1 MKIPKIEE
9 LDSPKK
15 MGSLYLKKHYP
26 EFYQYLCNKYKD
38 YPIKKTTE
46 LIYLY
51 YNGLNEPHRCP
62 VCGKYT
68 TFLDYKRGY
77 QKYCGLKCSNSDPE
91 VKAKKDATSI
101 KKFGVAHA
109 AQNATIKEKLIKTYT
124 ERHGGMG
131 NASSAVQ
138 KKQQATMEET
148 YGRKHAMQNPEILKK
163 SQDTLESHYG
173 VRNTFKS
180 DQIRE
185 KIKQTNLE
193 RYGVEYGLM
202 AEEIREKIKQ
212 TNLERYGAECNL
224 CLPAIR
230 EKIRRTNM
238 KKYGSSEPFKAKDI
252 KEKIKQT
259 NLERYGDAIPMRT
272 DNIKKKVQQTN
283 LERYGVDNP
292 SKSQDVV
299 NKIIEIKRAA
309 AIDKIEDLLGYTE
322 EGDWIRKC
330 PHQECNKCNEKT
342 YIISPEHYR
351 TRKASNTE
359 PCTNILPIQQGRLSG
374 TSIELFVRDVL
385 DKNHIEYITNDRT
398 VLEGKE
404 LDIYIPKYRLA
415 IECNGIYWHS
425 SAWKDVKYHFDKYI
439 KCAQAGIQLL
449 TIWEDQIVN
458 KPEIV
463 ESIICSKLGI
473 YDIHVGARLCSTR
486 EISQSTAKQ
495 FLNKYHL
502 QGSIVSK
509 YNMGLFYK
517 DELVSVMTFGKK
529 RRALGNKSARPTEFE
544 LYRYCTKSGVQ
555 IIGGASKLLKYFIDH
570 YNPTIIESFSSNDIS
585 NGSLYESLGFSRV
598 SETYGSYWYI
608 DENLKRYH
616 RFNFTKGKLVKEG
629 ADPNL
634 SESEIM
640 MNLGYT
646 RIYDSGQTKWILKL
660 H

>member
-26 EFYQYLCNKYKD
+26 EFYQYLCDKYKD

-62 VCGKYT
+62 VCDKYT
-68 TFLDYKRGY
+68 TFLDYRRGY

-91 VKAKKDATSI
+91 VQAKKEATSI
-101 KKFGVAHA
+101 KNYGVAHA
-109 AQNATIKEKLIKTYT
+109 AQNASIKEKLIKTYT

-131 NASSAVQ
+131 NASQEV
-138 KKQQATMEET
+138 KEKQHSTMKDL
-148 YGRKHAMQNPEILKK
+148 YGNAIALKNPEILKK

-173 VRNTFKS
+173 VRVTFNS
-180 DQIRE
+180 EQIRE
-185 KIKQTNLE
+185 KSKQTNLKRYGAEYGLLSTNIRNKIKQTNLKRYGAESIFSIPEVRNQIRKTNISKFGVEFPFESEEIQEKIKSTNLE
-193 RYGVEYGLM
+193 RYGVENPL
-202 AEEIREKIKQ
+202 ASKEIRNKIK
-212 TNLERYGAECNL
+212 T
-224 CLPAIR
+224 
-230 EKIRRTNM
+230 
-238 KKYGSSEPFKAKDI
+238 
-252 KEKIKQT
+252 
-259 NLERYGDAIPMRT
+259 
-272 DNIKKKVQQTN
+272 TN

-292 SKSQDVV
+292 SKSHEIK

-309 AIDKIEDLLGYTE
+309 VIDKIEDLVGYTE

-330 PHQECNKCNEKT
+330 PHQECNKCSEKT

-351 TRKASNTE
+351 ARKASNTE
-359 PCTNILPIQQGRLSG
+359 LCTNILPIQQGRLSG

-404 LDIYIPKYRLA
+404 LDIYIPKYHLA

-449 TIWEDQIVN
+449 TVWEDQIVN

-473 YDIHVGARLCSTR
+473 YDIHVGARLCNVC
-486 EISQSTAKQ
+486 EIPQSTAKQ

-509 YNMGLFYK
+509 HNVGLFYN

-529 RRALGNKSARPTEFE
+529 RKALGNKSARPTEFE
-544 LYRYCTKSGVQ
+544 LYRYCTKSGVRV
-555 IIGGASKLLKYFIDH
+555 IGGASKLLNYFIDH

-585 NGSLYESLGFSRV
+585 NGSLYESLGFSKIG
-598 SETYGSYWYI
+598 ETYGSYWYI
-608 DENLKRYH
+608 DENLRRYH

-629 ADPNL
+629 ADPSL
-634 SESEIM
+634 SEAEIM
-640 MNLGYT
+640 MGLGYT
-646 RIYDSGQTKWILKL
+646 RIYDSGQTKWVLKVI
-660 H
+660 